1 MSVRLYGASYSVY
14 VRIARLALAEKG
26 VAHEHVEVDIFAD
39 GGPPPEHLAR
49 HPFGKIPAFEHD
61 GFALYETAAICRYV
75 DEAFDGPAL
84 QPENVQER
92 ARMAQIVGLLD
103 SYGYRNM
110 VWSVFVELSGDGAN
124 EGRTDRTKVEAGL
137 ERSAVVLGELER
149 LGDGPFLAGGALS
162 LADLHAAPMFAYVM
176 VPEEGRALVA
186 RYPRIAAWVETMRA
200 RSATIVTRPPEAAW

>member
-1 MSVRLYGASYSVY
+1 MSVRLYGAAYSVY

-26 VAHEHVEVDIFAD
+26 VGHEHVEVDIFAD
-39 GGPPPEHLAR
+39 GGPPPEHLSR

-84 QPENVQER
+84 QPADVRER

-110 VWSVFVELSGDGAN
+110 VWSVFVELSGDGEN

-149 LGDGPFLAGGALS
+149 LGDGPFLAGESLS
-162 LADLHAAPMFAYVM
+162 LADLHAAPMLAYVM

-186 RYPRIAAWVETMRA
+186 RYTRIAAWVETMRA
-200 RSATIVTRPPEAAW
+200 RSATIATRPPEAAW